1 MKAKKGNLKIYFV
14 VGGGVEVQRTNNFN
28 VDGWSLKALSCTTI
42 SMCIIIVIHIH
53 INQII

>member
-1 MKAKKGNLKIYFV
+1 MKAKKGDLKIYLV

-42 SMCIIIVIHIH
+42 SMPITIVVHAH